1 MPEMTEPRELFT
13 HELGDILY
21 AEKLLLKVL
30 PKLAEE
36 ATDPE
41 LVKGFESHLKE
52 TKQHVANLEQ
62 VFEQLGER
70 AKAERCP
77 GIEGIKAEHD
87 EFMKEEKPS
96 KEITDLFLTGAAAR
110 TEHYEIAAYESL
122 VGMAK
127 ALGETKSAALLERN
141 LKQETAALRKVSTI
155 AKRLAADSSKVAAAA

>member
-1 MPEMTEPRELFT
+1 MSEMTEPRELFT

-21 AEKLLLKVL
+21 AEKLLVKVL
-30 PKLAEE
+30 PKLAKE

-41 LVKGFESHLKE
+41 LVKGFESHLQE

-110 TEHYEIAAYESL
+110 STMRSL
-122 VGMAK
+122 P
-127 ALGETKSAALLERN
+127 T
-141 LKQETAALRKVSTI
+141 KVSWAWRRRSGTRR
-155 AKRLAADSSKVAAAA
+155 ARPCSKGT

>member
-1 MPEMTEPRELFT
+1 MSEMTQPRELFT

-21 AEKLLLKVL
+21 AEKLLMKVL
-30 PKLAEE
+30 PKLAKE

-41 LVKGFESHLKE
+41 LVKGFESHLQE

-77 GIEGIKAEHD
+77 GIEGIKAEHE
-87 EFMKEEKPS
+87 EFMKKEKPS

-110 TEHYEIAAYESL
+110 TEHYEIAAYEGL

-155 AKRLAADSSKVAAAA
+155 AKRLAADSSKVASAA